1 LNDLIA
7 VAARNNILQS
17 EAVLAALGAAGVMG
31 DYFWSNPHGFDI
43 PYAHGAT
50 LGQASDRDRQRA
62 AIKDLTAARSST
74 TVIMDSWAAHDLTSL
89 GYRLLFADE
98 WLVRASTP
106 VRSPERPEDLSIERI
121 ETATVLA
128 AFEAASMIAFG
139 DAPADKA
146 GTLYAPTL
154 LDDENFSFF
163 AGRVDGEPA
172 GGVLTFREAAS
183 LGIYTLFTL
192 PDYRGRGIGTALV
205 ETALQVAPH
214 LPAVTNP
221 SSLSRRIFAG
231 LGFESA
237 GPRKLWI
244 REIETTTDGR

>member
-1 LNDLIA
+1 LIA
-7 VAARNNILQS
+7 IAARNNVLQT
-17 EAVLAALGAAGVMG
+17 EAVLAALGSTGVIG
-31 DYFWSNPHGFDI
+31 DHFWSNPHDFDI

-62 AIKDLTAARSST
+62 AIKDLTAARSSA

-98 WLVRASTP
+98 WLVRASAP
-106 VRSPERPEDLSIERI
+106 VRSPERPEDLSIERV
-121 ETATVLA
+121 ETPTVLA
-128 AFEAASMIAFG
+128 AFEAASTIAFG

-163 AGRVDGEPA
+163 AGRVDGELA
-172 GGVLTFREAAS
+172 AGVLTSQDDAS

-221 SSLSRRIFAG
+221 SPMSRRIFAS
-231 LGFESA
+231 LRFESA
-237 GPRKLWI
+237 GPRALWI
-244 REIETTTDGR
+244 RQTEQATAER